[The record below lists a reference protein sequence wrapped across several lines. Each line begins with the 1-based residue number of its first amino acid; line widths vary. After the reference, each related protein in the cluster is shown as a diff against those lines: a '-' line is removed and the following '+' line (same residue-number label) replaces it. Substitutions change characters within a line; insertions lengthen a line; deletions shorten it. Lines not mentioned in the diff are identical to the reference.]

1 MKYYF
6 YQQSWMFMKQN
17 YQLLKKKIRSFKLIL
32 SLKINKTHLLLAVF
46 LPIQI
51 LLVQVAA
58 NNPSFIEQ
66 YYSNGIYPYISSF
79 FRSILGWIPFSF
91 GDILLAFGLFVFLR
105 FLYRLIKTKFKN
117 FIPKI
122 IHFTAVVSLIYF
134 CFYLFWGLNY
144 YREPLAKNLK
154 YHQKKYTTAQLLKVT
169 EHIIEKLNYYQLKIT
184 QNDSLLVK
192 NPYSQ
197 KEMYAMAVAGYD
209 HLSVDFPQLKYQYPS
224 VKSSLMS
231 LLQTYNGTSGY
242 LNPLT
247 GEAQVNDKIPKTSY
261 PTTTCHEMAHQ
272 IGFAAE
278 NEANFVGFLAANYND
293 DIYFKYAS
301 YRMAFGYCISEI
313 RKRDQEKSKELWK
326 TVHNGV
332 INDFNAS
339 YDFWQEYE
347 NPFEPLVKKGY
358 NAYLKANK
366 QDKGVESYNY
376 VVDLLIS
383 YFETSRV
390 L

>member
-1 MKYYF
+1 MK
-6 YQQSWMFMKQN
+6 W
-17 YQLLKKKIRSFKLIL
+17 
-32 SLKINKTHLLLAVF
+32 NKTHIILALF
-46 LPIQI
+46 LPIQM
-51 LLVQVAA
+51 LLMRVVADHPA
-58 NNPSFIEQ
+58 FIEK

-79 FRSILGWIPFSF
+79 FRIILGWIPFSF
-91 GDILLAFGLFVFLR
+91 GDLLLAFGIFVFFR
-105 FLYRLIKTKFKN
+105 FLFRLIKSRFRN

-122 IHFTAVVSLIYF
+122 IQFTAVLSVIYF

-144 YREPLAKNLK
+144 YREPLAKNLN
-154 YHQKKYTTAQLLKVT
+154 YEQKEYTTEQLLNVT
-169 EHIIEKLNYYQLKIT
+169 EHIIEKLNEYQFKIT
-184 QNDSLLVK
+184 KNDTLKVE
-192 NPYSQ
+192 NPYQQ
-197 KEMYAMAVAGYD
+197 KEMYKMAISGYEN
-209 HLSVDFPQLKYQYPS
+209 LGKDFPQLTYRFAS

-247 GEAQVNDKIPKTSY
+247 GEAHVNDRIPKTGY

-272 IGFAAE
+272 IGYAAE

-301 YRMAFGYCISEI
+301 YRMAFIYCIAEI
-313 RKRDQEKSKELWK
+313 RKRDRKLSKELWK
-326 TVHNGV
+326 TVNKGIV
-332 INDFNAS
+332 KDFNYS
-339 YDFWQEYE
+339 YEHWQQYK

-366 QDKGVESYNY
+366 QDKGVQSYNY

-383 YFETSRV
+383 YFETS
-390 L
+390 LHS

>member
-1 MKYYF
+1 M
-6 YQQSWMFMKQN
+6 Q
-17 YQLLKKKIRSFKLIL
+17 
-32 SLKINKTHLLLAVF
+32 LAVR
-46 LPIQI
+46 
-51 LLVQVAA
+51 
-58 NNPSFIEQ
+58 NPEFIER

-79 FRSILGWIPFSF
+79 FRILLGWIPFSF
-91 GDILLAFGLFVFLR
+91 GDLLLGFGLFMLLR
-105 FLYRLIKTKFKN
+105 SLFRLIKTRFTN

-122 IHFTAVVSLIYF
+122 IHFIAVLSVIYF

-144 YREPLAKNLK
+144 YREPLAKNLG
-154 YHQKKYTTAQLLKVT
+154 YNQQKYTTKQLTKTTEYIIEQLNHYQHKITKNDTLKV
-169 EHIIEKLNYYQLKIT
+169 N
-184 QNDSLLVK
+184 
-192 NPYSQ
+192 NPYHQ
-197 KEMYAMAVAGYD
+197 KEMYTMAVSGYD
-209 HLSVDFPQLKYQYPS
+209 NLEKDFPQLKYQYTS

-231 LLQTYNGTSGY
+231 LLQSYNGTSGY

-247 GEAQVNDKIPKTSY
+247 GEAQVNDRVPKTSY

-293 DIYFKYAS
+293 DFYFKYAS

-313 RKRDQEKSKELWK
+313 RKRDTELSKKLWK
-326 TVHNGV
+326 TVNKG
-332 INDFNAS
+332 IIKDYNSS
-339 YDFWQEYE
+339 YNFWQQYK

-366 QDKGVESYNY
+366 QSKGVDSYNY

-383 YFETSRV
+383 YFEVDQTI
-390 L
+390 

>member
-1 MKYYF
+1 MK
-6 YQQSWMFMKQN
+6 W
-17 YQLLKKKIRSFKLIL
+17 
-32 SLKINKTHLLLAVF
+32 NKSHIFLTIF

-51 LLVQVAA
+51 VLVQIAA
-58 NNPSFIEQ
+58 KNPLFIEQ
-66 YYSNGIYPYISSF
+66 YYSNGIYPYISFF
-79 FRSILGWIPFSF
+79 FRIILGWIPFSF
-91 GDILLAFGLFVFLR
+91 GDVFIAFGLFIFLR
-105 FLYRLIKTKFKN
+105 FLFRLIKTRFRN

-122 IHFTAVVSLIYF
+122 IHLIAVLSVIYF

-144 YREPLAKNLK
+144 YREPLAKNLN
-154 YHQKKYTTAQLLKVT
+154 YQQKKYTTEQLTNMTKHIIKKLNFYQHKITKNDTLKV
-169 EHIIEKLNYYQLKIT
+169 E
-184 QNDSLLVK
+184 
-192 NPYSQ
+192 NPYHQ
-197 KEMYAMAVAGYD
+197 KKMYKMAVSGYD
-209 HLSVDFPQLKYQYPS
+209 NLANDFPKLKYQFLS

-231 LLQTYNGTSGY
+231 LLQSYNGTSGY

-247 GEAQVNDKIPKTSY
+247 GEAQVNDRIPKSSY

-293 DIYFKYAS
+293 DMYFKYAS
-301 YRMAFGYCISEI
+301 YRMAFGYCIREI
-313 RKRDQEKSKELWK
+313 RKRDSNASKELWK
-326 TVHNGV
+326 TVNKG
-332 INDFNAS
+332 IIKDFNAS
-339 YDFWQEYE
+339 YNFWQEYK

-383 YFETSRV
+383 YFESAE
-390 L
+390 

>member
-1 MKYYF
+1 MK
-6 YQQSWMFMKQN
+6 W
-17 YQLLKKKIRSFKLIL
+17 
-32 SLKINKTHLLLAVF
+32 NKTHIFLAIF

-51 LLVQVAA
+51 LLMQIVA
-58 NNPSFIEQ
+58 NNPAFIEK

-79 FRSILGWIPFSF
+79 FRIILGWLPFSF
-91 GDILLAFGLFVFLR
+91 GDLLIAFGLFIFIR
-105 FLYRLIKTKFKN
+105 FLFRLIKTRFRN

-122 IHFTAVVSLIYF
+122 IHLIAVFSVIYF

-144 YREPLAKNLK
+144 YRKPLAKNLN
-154 YHQKKYTTAQLLKVT
+154 YQQKKYTTEQLINVSK
-169 EHIIEKLNYYQLKIT
+169 HIIEKLNEYQFKIT
-184 QNDSLLVK
+184 KNDTLKVD
-192 NPYSQ
+192 NPYHQ
-197 KEMYAMAVAGYD
+197 KEMYKMAIAGYD
-209 HLSVDFPQLKYQYPS
+209 NLAKDFPQLKYQFSS

-247 GEAQVNDKIPKTSY
+247 GEAQVNDRIPKTSY

-272 IGFAAE
+272 IGYAAE

-301 YRMAFGYCISEI
+301 YRMAFGYCIREV
-313 RKRDQEKSKELWK
+313 RKRDRELSKELWK
-326 TVHNGV
+326 TVNKG
-332 INDFNAS
+332 IIKDYNAS
-339 YDFWQEYE
+339 YDFWQEYK

-383 YFETSRV
+383 YFETSNEF
-390 L
+390 

>member
-1 MKYYF
+1 
-6 YQQSWMFMKQN
+6 
-17 YQLLKKKIRSFKLIL
+17 LKLNKKHLI
-32 SLKINKTHLLLAVF
+32 LAVF

-51 LLVQVAA
+51 LLLQLMADSPIFV
-58 NNPSFIEQ
+58 ET

-79 FRSILGWIPFSF
+79 FRIIFGWIPFSM
-91 GDILLAFGLFVFLR
+91 GDLLLAFGLYIFLR
-105 FLYRLIKTKFKN
+105 FLVRLIKTKFCN

-122 IHFTAVVSLIYF
+122 LHFTAVLSVIYF

-144 YREPLAKNLK
+144 YREPLAKNLG
-154 YHQKKYTTAQLLKVT
+154 YQQQKYTTEQLQKVT
-169 EHIIEKLNYYQLKIT
+169 KHIIKKLNYYQFKIT
-184 QNDSLLVK
+184 KNDTLKVDT
-192 NPYSQ
+192 PYSQ
-197 KEMYAMAVAGYD
+197 KEMYTIAVLGYTR
-209 HLSVDFPQLKYQYPS
+209 LSKDFPQLSYQHPS

-247 GEAQVNDKIPKTSY
+247 GEAQVNDRIPKTSY

-278 NEANFVGFLAANYND
+278 NEANFVGFLAAKYND
-293 DIYFKYAS
+293 DMYFKYAS
-301 YRMAFGYCISEI
+301 YRMAFGYCISEL
-313 RKRDQEKSKELWK
+313 RKRDKRASKELWK
-326 TVHNGV
+326 TVHKG
-332 INDFNAS
+332 IRKDFNTS
-339 YDFWQEYE
+339 YQFWQQYK

-366 QDKGVESYNY
+366 QANGVESYNY

-383 YFETSRV
+383 YFETSKEI
-390 L
+390 

>member
-1 MKYYF
+1 M
-6 YQQSWMFMKQN
+6 
-17 YQLLKKKIRSFKLIL
+17 
-32 SLKINKTHLLLAVF
+32 
-46 LPIQI
+46 
-51 LLVQVAA
+51 
-58 NNPSFIEQ
+58 
-66 YYSNGIYPYISSF
+66 
-79 FRSILGWIPFSF
+79 ILGWIPFSF
-91 GDILLAFGLFVFLR
+91 GDLLIAFGVFILFR
-105 FLYRLIKTKFKN
+105 FLYRLIKNRFKD

-122 IHFTAVVSLIYF
+122 IQFTAILSVIYF

-144 YREPLAKNLK
+144 YREPLAKNLN
-154 YHQKKYTTAQLLKVT
+154 YNQKKYTTEQLQNVT
-169 EHIIEKLNYYQLKIT
+169 EHIIENLNYYQLEIT
-184 QNDSLLVK
+184 KNDTIKVK

-197 KEMYAMAVAGYD
+197 KEMYVMAVSGYD
-209 HLSVDFPQLKYQYPS
+209 NLSKDFPQLKYQHSS

-231 LLQTYNGTSGY
+231 LLQSYNGTAGY

-247 GEAQVNDKIPKTSY
+247 GEAQVNDRVPKTSY

-313 RKRDQEKSKELWK
+313 RKRDRNLSTKLWK
-326 TVHNGV
+326 TVHKG
-332 INDFNAS
+332 ISKDFNAS
-339 YDFWQEYE
+339 YRFWQEYK

-366 QDKGVESYNY
+366 QRKGVDSYNY
-376 VVDLLIS
+376 VVNLLIS
-383 YFETSRV
+383 YFEASKSN
-390 L
+390 